1 MADINNTITCI
12 KCNGP
17 VWKFGKDP
25 DTGLQKY
32 RCKNP
37 SCFVASLATGIG
49 GVTSAANA
57 KVSDGASRR

>member
-1 MADINNTITCI
+1 MVDINNNITCI

-37 SCFVASLATGIG
+37 SCHHQFVYGKPQRQKKYPDITCGFRLEI
-49 GVTSAANA
+49 
-57 KVSDGASRR
+57 